1 MKNRYN
7 KLVFESEKGITSEVS
22 AGTSGELVIR
32 AMNIATANVYSENH
46 MNPPIPKGWQH
57 VEGKWNN
64 GFVIADHKKNQF
76 VWVPVGFLDANGT
89 LDGTN
94 FSEKFGRREYY
105 GNEFFDIRYFSDS
118 RYNEELDDEL
128 RTQWESVK
136 KYGGFYISRY
146 NISKNKQTGEAQ
158 SVKGEMP
165 WVNISWNDSM
175 REAKNFGDGVSVTSH
190 LPYGAENDSTLEWF
204 IKSGA
209 RTKAE
214 ITIDSSQWGNFW
226 DTKDSPKKIVKTGTR
241 EEWSTNCICDFAGNV
256 SEWTQEK
263 NMSSSHRAIRGG
275 TYNDCGDFTRPV
287 CSRCCAYRF
296 HGFPD
301 TGFRATLYIK

>member
-22 AGTSGELVIR
+22 AGTSGELIIR
-32 AMNIATANVYSENH
+32 AMNIVTANVYSERYV
-46 MNPPIPKGWQH
+46 NPPIPKGWQH

-94 FSEKFGRREYY
+94 FFEKFGRRNYRGDE
-105 GNEFFDIRYFSDS
+105 FSDGEF
-118 RYNEELDDEL
+118 NEELDDEL

-165 WVNISWNDSM
+165 WVSINWNDSM
-175 REAKNFGDGVSVTSH
+175 RAAKTFGDGVSVTSH
-190 LPYGAENDSTLEWF
+190 LPFGAEYDSTLEWF

-209 RTKAE
+209 RTEAE
-214 ITIDSSQWGNFW
+214 IARN
-226 DTKDSPKKIVKTGTR
+226 
-241 EEWSTNCICDFAGNV
+241 ST
-256 SEWTQEK
+256 Q
-263 NMSSSHRAIRGG
+263 
-275 TYNDCGDFTRPV
+275 
-287 CSRCCAYRF
+287 
-296 HGFPD
+296 
-301 TGFRATLYIK
+301 